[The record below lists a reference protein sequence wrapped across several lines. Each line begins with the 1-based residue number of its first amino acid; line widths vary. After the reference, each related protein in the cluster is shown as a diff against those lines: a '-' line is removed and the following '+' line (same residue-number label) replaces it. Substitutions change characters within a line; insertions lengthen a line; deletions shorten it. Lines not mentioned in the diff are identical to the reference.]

1 MVDCKEIPHRQSI
14 GLQLSIKPT
23 DPQWSLRG
31 NYQVCSGQVLS
42 LSVWL
47 ALITSVMISSL
58 CEGLVSDSLQPPAW
72 SVGHLA

>member
-1 MVDCKEIPHRQSI
+1 MVDCKDIPHRQSI
-14 GLQLSIKPT
+14 GLQLSIKPK